1 MHYSA
6 EYNTIQQVGIWTN
19 QGRSTNDSLTI
30 LQPEA
35 FIADDNVTE
44 METLV
49 VVTKEEIPYV
59 MMNNGKTG
67 NAAYDGFA
75 IDLLKVRLL
84 NLTRLNRLSVS

>member
-6 EYNTIQQVGIWTN
+6 EYNSIQQVGLWTN
-19 QGRSTNDSLTI
+19 QGLKEDSLTI

-35 FIADDNVTE
+35 FVADDNVTE

-59 MMNNGKTG
+59 MLKRGKTG

-75 IDLLKVRLL
+75 IDLLKVK
-84 NLTRLNRLSVS
+84 

>member
-6 EYNTIQQVGIWTN
+6 EHNSIQQVGLWTN
-19 QGRSTNDSLTI
+19 QGLKEDSLTI

-35 FIADDNVTE
+35 FVQDDNVTE

-59 MMNNGKTG
+59 MLKRGKTG

-75 IDLLKVRLL
+75 IDLLKVKK
-84 NLTRLNRLSVS
+84 